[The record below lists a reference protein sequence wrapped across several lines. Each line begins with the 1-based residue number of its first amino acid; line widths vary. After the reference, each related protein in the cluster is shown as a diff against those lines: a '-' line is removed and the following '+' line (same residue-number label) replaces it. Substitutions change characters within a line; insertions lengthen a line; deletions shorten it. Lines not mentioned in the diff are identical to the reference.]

1 MAENWANLWTQST
14 SILRLGG
21 VKSKLII
28 IALIFVAEILCF
40 NDILDIE
47 ELDDMKNVKLIWDID
62 EDVDYTQQ
70 GDNWPG
76 LWADGKSQS
85 PIDIEIDRLAD
96 LQTAYLEYSYPDINN
111 TNITHK
117 HDKLDTNYT
126 DGYVKY
132 EIDNKM
138 STWDTIQFHFHAPSE
153 HTVNSKQYGAEMHF
167 RTHISSN
174 ESQILTFAIF
184 LEEKNDAEDNQFF
197 EQLKLSTITVDNTT
211 VTLKGVNLT
220 DFFKPLS
227 KSNILKYEG
236 SRTRPPWQED
246 TQWLVMRETIKI
258 NPKQLNYFNALWKG
272 NPGFANGNGNNRRKQ
287 SKSCIQLTRLKLY
300 LWLISFLVALPDDYL
315 LISLYDICRDFF
327 SLYIFS

>member
-14 SILRLGG
+14 SILKLGG

-96 LQTAYLEYSYPDINN
+96 LQTAYFDYNYPDIEN

-126 DGYVKY
+126 KGYVEY
-132 EIDNKM
+132 EINNKM
-138 STWDTIQFHFHAPSE
+138 SVWETIQFHFHAPSE
-153 HTVNSKQYGAEMHF
+153 HTVNGKQYGAEMHF
-167 RTHISSN
+167 RTHIINN
-174 ESQILTFAIF
+174 ESEILTFAIF
-184 LEEKNDAEDNQFF
+184 LEENNETEDNQFF
-197 EQLKLSTITVDNTT
+197 EELKLSSITGDNTT
-211 VTLKGVNLT
+211 LQLNNVNLT
-220 DFFKPLS
+220 YFLNPVA

-246 TQWLVMRETIKI
+246 TQWLVLRETIKI
-258 NPKQLNYFNALWKG
+258 NPKQLEYFNRLWKD
-272 NPGFANGNGNNRRKQ
+272 NPDFANGNGNNRKLQ
-287 SKSCIQLTRLKLY
+287 SK
-300 LWLISFLVALPDDYL
+300 
-315 LISLYDICRDFF
+315 
-327 SLYIFS
+327 